1 MNEWEWTQGSIIKM
15 YDVQLVYNAA
25 MQQHCSLLITFEEHF
40 YHYIQDT
47 LLFPFFFSTRTLYTL
62 LAHILL
68 TTIKNYV
75 LTWVSGIAANDTEF
89 LNSILIISVLIIIVF
104 KWCCNWNYFPS
115 IWILWPFLES
125 CSSLV
130 L

>member
-1 MNEWEWTQGSIIKM
+1 MNENGHKDLLLKCTMYNSCTTQQCSSI
-15 YDVQLVYNAA
+15 VHFWLPSRN
-25 MQQHCSLLITFEEHF
+25 TFIIISRTPF
-40 YHYIQDT
+40 Y
-47 LLFPFFFSTRTLYTL
+47 FPFFSTRTLYTL

-104 KWCCNWNYFPS
+104 KWCCNWNYFPW